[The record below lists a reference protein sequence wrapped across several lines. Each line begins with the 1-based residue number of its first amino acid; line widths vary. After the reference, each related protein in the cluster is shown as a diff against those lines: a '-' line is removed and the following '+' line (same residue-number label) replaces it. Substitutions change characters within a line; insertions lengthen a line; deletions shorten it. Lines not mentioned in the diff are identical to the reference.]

1 MTYLTGNIPVGTY
14 DRARLSNIGIGH
26 GALDGGAGYTY
37 FNEQTGY
44 EFSAVAGLTYN
55 FINPSTQYQ
64 NGVDVHLDWGASRY
78 VTKQLQIGLVGYLY
92 NSSIKDAANVWV
104 RVDRLG
110 ADGAVAGTYR
120 RRVVGDVLSGGR
132 SLFDVPVGEAGATY
146 QVSVETVDWV
156 KECR

>member
-1 MTYLTGNIPVGTY
+1 MASSPYFRSEWSVETP
-14 DRARLSNIGIGH
+14 A
-26 GALDGGAGYTY
+26 AGRT
-37 FNEQTGY
+37 
-44 EFSAVAGLTYN
+44 
-55 FINPSTQYQ
+55 
-64 NGVDVHLDWGASRY
+64 R
-78 VTKQLQIGLVGYLY
+78 LVGYLY
-92 NSSIKDAANVWV
+92 NTNIKDAANVWL

-146 QVSVETVDWV
+146 QVSVEAVDWV

>member
-1 MTYLTGNIPVGTY
+1 MSRWMRALVPAVG
-14 DRARLSNIGIGH
+14 L
-26 GALDGGAGYTY
+26 
-37 FNEQTGY
+37 
-44 EFSAVAGLTYN
+44 
-55 FINPSTQYQ
+55 
-64 NGVDVHLDWGASRY
+64 
-78 VTKQLQIGLVGYLY
+78 IGLLVASASAQGLVASSPHLRSEWSVEAPAAGRAHVVGYLH
-92 NSSIKDAANVWV
+92 NSNIKDAANVWL

>member
-1 MTYLTGNIPVGTY
+1 MSRWI
-14 DRARLSNIGIGH
+14 RALVP
-26 GALDGGAGYTY
+26 
-37 FNEQTGY
+37 
-44 EFSAVAGLTYN
+44 VAGLAGLLVVS
-55 FINPSTQYQ
+55 PSA
-64 NGVDVHLDWGASRY
+64 GA
-78 VTKQLQIGLVGYLY
+78 QGLVASSPYLRSEWSVEARSAGRAHVVGYLY
-92 NSSIKDAANVWV
+92 NSRVQDAANVWL

>member
-1 MTYLTGNIPVGTY
+1 MPRWI
-14 DRARLSNIGIGH
+14 RALVP
-26 GALDGGAGYTY
+26 A
-37 FNEQTGY
+37 
-44 EFSAVAGLTYN
+44 AGLVGLLAASSSAQGLVASS
-55 FINPSTQYQ
+55 P
-64 NGVDVHLDWGASRY
+64 HLRSEWSVEAP
-78 VTKQLQIGLVGYLY
+78 IGRRAHLVGYLY
-92 NSSIKDAANVWV
+92 NSNIKDAANVWL

-110 ADGAVAGTYR
+110 TDGAVADTYR

>member
-1 MTYLTGNIPVGTY
+1 MSRWMCALVPAVG
-14 DRARLSNIGIGH
+14 L
-26 GALDGGAGYTY
+26 
-37 FNEQTGY
+37 
-44 EFSAVAGLTYN
+44 
-55 FINPSTQYQ
+55 
-64 NGVDVHLDWGASRY
+64 
-78 VTKQLQIGLVGYLY
+78 IGLFVASASAQGLVASSPHLRSEWSVETPAAGRAHVVGYLF
-92 NSSIKDAANVWV
+92 NSNIKDAANVWL

-132 SLFDVPVGEAGATY
+132 SLFDVPVGEAAATY